1 MEKQIEILGYIACPS
16 CGTDH
21 GMRITRD
28 KNGHPFGWCEKN
40 CGQQLRVGPD
50 QRRIRDFFKL
60 YPQLSARAPE
70 PAAATSAEPMP
81 VPQVKVPVAEP
92 KPAVKP
98 AAKPAPKR
106 SAFEEGLSILGAL

>member
-1 MEKQIEILGYIACPS
+1 MEKQIDILGYIGCPS
-16 CGTDH
+16 CGTAD

-60 YPQLSARAPE
+60 YPQLSARSDE
-70 PAAATSAEPMP
+70 PKAATKYTPIE
-81 VPQVKVPVAEP
+81 VPTVTPPAPAPAQTKP
-92 KPAVKP
+92 K
-98 AAKPAPKR
+98 AAKK
-106 SAFEEGLSILGAL
+106 SAFEEGLSILGVM